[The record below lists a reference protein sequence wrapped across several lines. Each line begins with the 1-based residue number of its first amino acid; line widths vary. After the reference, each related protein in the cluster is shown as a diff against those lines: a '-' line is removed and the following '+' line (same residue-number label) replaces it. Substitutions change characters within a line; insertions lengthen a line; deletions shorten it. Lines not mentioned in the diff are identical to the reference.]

1 MKKVLVTIGRQY
13 GSGGHE
19 IGERMARILDIPFYD
34 RDLIELAS
42 EKSGIER
49 GILAIHDERTTQA
62 AILKMKGGNRGMG
75 GEPVGDVLF
84 EAQAEII
91 REAAERGSCIL
102 IGRCANY
109 VLREWP
115 ELFSIYV
122 TAPLEQRVLR
132 IMERNRMSQEDAR
145 TAVEKVDRQRQMYY
159 EHHTGRPWGGEKDYD
174 LTIDSSVLGVEKTAQ
189 KLADMIRRKQQKE

>member
-1 MKKVLVTIGRQY
+1 MVDQAEQTD
-13 GSGGHE
+13 GGD
-19 IGERMARILDIPFYD
+19 GCL
-34 RDLIELAS
+34 
-42 EKSGIER
+42 
-49 GILAIHDERTTQA
+49 
-62 AILKMKGGNRGMG
+62 
-75 GEPVGDVLF
+75 GEPAYARKEDRSNLARPGDDGTYSR
-84 EAQAEII
+84 AD
-91 REAAERGSCIL
+91 SCQPC
-102 IGRCANY
+102 G
-109 VLREWP
+109 EWP

>member
-19 IGERMARILDIPFYD
+19 IGERMAGILEMPFYD
-34 RDLIELAS
+34 RELIELAS

-49 GILAIHDERTTQA
+49 GILAIYDERTTKA
-62 AILKMKGGNRGMG
+62 AILKMKSGSMGAG

-84 EAQAEII
+84 QAQSEII
-91 REAAERGSCIL
+91 REAAEKGSCIV

-109 VLREWP
+109 VLRERP

-122 TAPLEQRVLR
+122 TAPMEQRIQR
-132 IMERNRMSQEDAR
+132 IMERNRMCREDAR
-145 TAVEKVDRQRQMYY
+145 AAVEKVDQQRKTYY
-159 EHHTGRPWGGEKDYD
+159 EHHTGRLWGGEKEYD
-174 LTIDSSVLGVEKTAQ
+174 LTIDSSVLGIEKTVQ
-189 KLADMIRRKQQKE
+189 KLVEVVRRKQE

>member
-19 IGERMARILDIPFYD
+19 IGERMAGILGIPFYD
-34 RDLIELAS
+34 RELIELAS
-42 EKSGIER
+42 KKSGIER
-49 GILAIHDERTTQA
+49 GVLAIHDERTTQA
-62 AILKMKGGNRGMG
+62 AILKMKGGNKGTGGVSMG
-75 GEPVGDVLF
+75 DFLF
-84 EAQAEII
+84 QAQSEII

-115 ELFSIYV
+115 ELFSVYV
-122 TAPLEQRVLR
+122 TAPFEQRTRR
-132 IMERNRMSQEDAR
+132 IMERNRMSKEDAQA
-145 TAVEKVDRQRQMYY
+145 AVEKVDRQRQTYY
-159 EHHTGRPWGGEKDYD
+159 EHHTGRSWGGENGYD

-189 KLADMIRRKQQKE
+189 KLAEMVRERQK